1 MGLRY
6 RKSVKVLPG
15 VKLNISKSGISTSVG
30 KPGSTVNFSSRGT
43 KATVG
48 IPGSGLSYSTMV
60 GKRKNGSGQRR
71 PSARSLDNSR
81 ADMMQQYG
89 FTESEMRRFE
99 KKVKRNP
106 KKFRKMSEEE
116 LVAYVRRSR
125 MSPRTKKILIVIFVI
140 LIVLALI
147 KSIAGK

>member
-6 RKSVKVLPG
+6 RKSIKVLPG
-15 VKLNISKSGISTSVG
+15 VKLNISKSGVSTSVG

-60 GKRKNGSGQRR
+60 GKRKNSSGQRR
-71 PSARSLDNSR
+71 SSTRSLENNR
-81 ADMMQQYG
+81 AEMMQQYG
-89 FTESEMRRFE
+89 FTEREMRRFE

-106 KKFRKMSEEE
+106 KN
-116 LVAYVRRSR
+116 
-125 MSPRTKKILIVIFVI
+125 
-140 LIVLALI
+140 
-147 KSIAGK
+147 